1 MNRGERRALTHYRL
15 RGYRLVEANARVG
28 RYELDLILRRG
39 ERLLVVEVKEKGG
52 AAFGDPLEMIDEEKV
67 RRVQTAAAGW
77 LRAHPELA
85 RLELES
91 EAVGVRGRS
100 VERVPLT

>member
-1 MNRGERRALTHYRL
+1 MP
-15 RGYRLVEANARVG
+15 AR
-28 RYELDLILRRG
+28 DSARRG
-39 ERLLVVEVKEKGG
+39 PT
-52 AAFGDPLEMIDEEKV
+52 PLRNWTGRSSEEKV
-67 RRVQTAAAGW
+67 RRVQTAAASW

-85 RLELES
+85 RLELEF